1 LENSVN
7 VLTVDV
13 EDHFHVEA
21 FAKHISQDQWDLH
34 ESRVVRNVTRI
45 LELFA
50 RHEAKGTFFMLGWVA
65 KKFPGLSRQIA
76 AAGHEIGC
84 HSFAHQRLQG
94 MTPEQFRIDLRKAT
108 RYLEDQIQR
117 PIRCYRA
124 PSFSIVKNTFWAF
137 DILAEEG
144 YNIDSSVF
152 PVRHDLYGVPD
163 GQRFPYLQKTG
174 SGNRIFEFPPSTIRR
189 GNTNWGVAGGG
200 YLRFLPYDV
209 TCWAVRRINEVEG
222 QSAMVYFHP
231 WEIDSDQP
239 RIQAGFRSRVRHY
252 TNLSGTHR
260 KIERLL
266 EDFKFTTLSQACA
279 LYSSYQ
285 TLNVKALS
293 ATRSV

>member
-1 LENSVN
+1 MN

-21 FAKHISQDQWDLH
+21 FAAHISQDQWESH
-34 ESRVVRNVTRI
+34 ESRVERNVARI

-50 RHEAKGTFFMLGWVA
+50 RYEAKGTFFMLGWVA
-65 KKFPGLSRQIA
+65 QKFPRLSRQIA

-84 HSFAHQRLQG
+84 HSFAHRRLQK
-94 MTPEQFRIDLRKAT
+94 MTPDQFRIDLRKAT
-108 RYLEDQIQR
+108 RYLEDQIQQ

-124 PSFSIVKNTFWAF
+124 PSFSVVKSTSWAL

-144 YNIDSSVF
+144 YTIDSSVF

-163 GQRFPYLQKTG
+163 APRFPHLQETF
-174 SGNRIFEFPPSTIRR
+174 SGNRIFEFPPSTIRC
-189 GNTNWGVAGGG
+189 GNANLGVAGGG
-200 YLRFLPYDV
+200 YLRFLPYNV
-209 TCWAVRRINEVEG
+209 TYWAVRRINEVEG

-266 EDFKFTTLSQACA
+266 KDFTFTTLSRACT
-279 LYSSYQ
+279 LHSSYQ

>member
-1 LENSVN
+1 MN

-21 FAKHISQDQWDLH
+21 FAEHIPQDQWDLH
-34 ESRVVRNVTRI
+34 ESRVVRNVARI

-50 RHEAKGTFFMLGWVA
+50 RHDAKGTFFMLGWVA
-65 KKFPGLSRQIA
+65 KKFPGLSKQIA

-108 RYLEDQIQR
+108 RCLEDQIQQ

-124 PSFSIVKNTFWAF
+124 PSFSVVKSTFWAL

-144 YNIDSSVF
+144 YTIDSSVF

-163 GQRFPYLQKTG
+163 GPRFPHLQETF
-174 SGNRIFEFPPSTIRR
+174 SGNRIFEFPPSTIRC
-189 GNTNWGVAGGG
+189 GSANVGVAGGG
-200 YLRFLPYDV
+200 YLRFLPYNV
-209 TCWAVRRINEVEG
+209 TRWAVRRINEVEG

-231 WEIDSDQP
+231 WEIDSNQP

-252 TNLSGTHR
+252 TNLSSTHR

-266 EDFKFTTLSQACA
+266 EDFKFTTLSDACTV
-279 LYSSYQ
+279 YSSYH
-285 TLNVKALS
+285 TLKVEPLS
-293 ATRSV
+293 VAPSV